1 VLAALLGASGAQAM
15 PSTSGHS
22 LRERPRCFGAAAR
35 DRGRPCVNPRL
46 ERVVTPTPDEA
57 ALIPNLA
64 CTRVTLSE
72 VLDQCAYGTPAA
84 DARETVAMVGD
95 SHAAHWRAA
104 VAVVAA
110 GRRWRV
116 LEIAR
121 PHCPLSLAVPDSG
134 EPVSSDCG
142 RWNEEILEWFRAH
155 PEVSTVLMS
164 GNARAPIVRAP
175 GKSLYETRV
184 AGYADAWA
192 ALPASVRR
200 IVVIRDVPT
209 DSLSTPDCL
218 RRAMDRREPAGK
230 TCALLRR
237 RALVRDAAVEAA
249 ARLKRK
255 GTRVVDLTHQFCGRR
270 LCFPVVGGVL
280 VHKDRDHLTQLFA
293 STLGPL
299 LLRKIGALP

>member
-1 VLAALLGASGAQAM
+1 VLGALLGAPVAQAM
-15 PSTSGHS
+15 PSASG
-22 LRERPRCFGAAAR
+22 RERPRCFGAAAR
-35 DRGRPCVNPRL
+35 DRARPCVNPRL
-46 ERVVTPTPDEA
+46 ERVVTPTPDDA

-95 SHAAHWRAA
+95 SHAAHWRGA

-110 GRRWRV
+110 ARRWRV

-134 EPVSSDCG
+134 EPVSADCG

-175 GKSLYETRV
+175 GKSPYETRV
-184 AGYADAWA
+184 AGYAEAWA

-200 IVVIRDVPT
+200 IFVIRDVPT

-218 RRAMDRREPAGK
+218 RRAMHSREPAGRA
-230 TCALLRR
+230 CAIRR
-237 RALVRDAAVEAA
+237 SRALVRDAAVEAV
-249 ARLKRK
+249 ARLRRE
-255 GTRVVDLTHQFCGRR
+255 GTRVVDLTHQFCGRK

-280 VHKDRDHLTQLFA
+280 VHKDGDHLTQLFA
-293 STLGPL
+293 STLGPV